1 MGVIEKNYTIRV
13 KTQENDHYSNYRG
26 WTQSGDSNVW
36 CGYKSRENDTVTR
49 TRDRS
54 DWKRYVRA
62 GYHGPESFIIF
73 NIEDQIYRLP
83 ASLKHI
89 YDEII
94 KSRKFLNLELDE
106 RVDFDLQFSL
116 WKSAVN
122 FLINYSIQI
131 NDTYDIIIEAP
142 EINPCI
148 DSTIDISWRSSKAR
162 LLLNFRKIDGQV
174 IAFFYG
180 DFYGQQNAI
189 KGNVQTG
196 IVEDYL
202 ASWMKNLI

>member
-1 MGVIEKNYTIRV
+1 M
-13 KTQENDHYSNYRG
+13 
-26 WTQSGDSNVW
+26 
-36 CGYKSRENDTVTR
+36 
-49 TRDRS
+49 
-54 DWKRYVRA
+54 
-62 GYHGPESFIIF
+62 
-73 NIEDQIYRLP
+73 P